1 MGEQL
6 DRGPDRLDVRGL
18 EIRSGRDGP
27 PVVSGIS
34 FAVRPGEVLG
44 LVGESGSGKTTVA
57 LALLGHTR
65 RGLSVTGGEIRLD
78 GTDLLRLRPARLRA
92 LRGAVVSYVPQD
104 PAAALNPAL
113 RVGYQL
119 TEVLRVHPG
128 STADP
133 AARIREVL
141 REASLDATPDL
152 LSRYPHQLS
161 GGQQQRI
168 GLAMAFACRPALIVL
183 DEPTT
188 GLDVSTQRRILD
200 TVRQLC
206 RGYRVAAVYV
216 SHDLAVVSELA
227 DAVAVMYAGRIVEAG
242 PAGGLFA
249 GPLHPYTRGL
259 LAAVPE
265 PGSDRPLAGIPGQ
278 QPPPGRRGPGCA
290 FATRCELVLEQ
301 CRQREPDLIPLSNA
315 AHTAA
320 PIHSPHAAA
329 LMPASHAVR
338 CWRAAEVSAARSSL
352 SPPRPGAAGPGPAAL
367 LSVRG
372 VSARY
377 HGVPALS
384 GIDLDL
390 PARGCVAVV
399 GESGSGKTTLARC
412 ITGLQQD
419 WTGEVA
425 LGGVPLARAARHRPR
440 QVLRQIQYVFQ
451 NPYTSLNPRK
461 TVGQIVAEPV
471 QRFLG
476 LSRGEQAGRVAQVL
490 HDVALGDS
498 FLDRYP
504 DQLSGGERQRV
515 AIARALAAE
524 PDVLICDE
532 VTSALDV
539 SVQAVIVELLRAAAA
554 QRQLA
559 MIFITHNLALART
572 VAQTAVVLRHGQLVE
587 AGPAAQILAEPASGY
602 TAQLLA
608 DSPRLSR
615 PGAQPAR

>member
-1 MGEQL
+1 MTEHANGS
-6 DRGPDRLDVRGL
+6 PARLDVREL

-34 FAVRPGEVLG
+34 FAVRPGGVLG

-65 RGLSVTGGEIRLD
+65 RGLSVTGGQIRLD

-92 LRGAVVSYVPQD
+92 LRGAAVSYVPQD

-152 LSRYPHQLS
+152 LNRYPHQLS

-206 RGYRVAAVYV
+206 RGYGVAAVYV

-227 DAVAVMYAGRIVEAG
+227 DEVAVMYAGRIVEAG

-265 PGSDRPLAGIPGQ
+265 PGSDRPLTGIPGQ
-278 QPPPGRRGPGCA
+278 QPAPGRRGPGCA
-290 FATRCELVLEQ
+290 FAARCALVLEQ
-301 CRQREPDLIPLSNA
+301 CRQHEPELIPLSDA
-315 AHTAA
+315 ALTA

-329 LMPASHAVR
+329 AVPSPHAVR
-338 CWRAAEVSAARSSL
+338 CWRAAEVSAARPSL
-352 SPPRPGAAGPGPAAL
+352 PRLRSGAAGPGPAAL

-425 LGGVPLARAARHRPR
+425 LRGVPLARAARHRPR
-440 QVLRQIQYVFQ
+440 QALREIQYVFQ

-476 LSRGEQAGRVAQVL
+476 LSRGEQADRVAQVL

-498 FLDRYP
+498 FLARYP

-554 QRQLA
+554 QRRLA
-559 MIFITHNLALART
+559 MIFITHNLALVRT
-572 VAQTAVVLRHGQLVE
+572 VAQTAVVLRHGRLVE

-608 DSPRLSR
+608 DSPRLAR